1 MSSISS
7 YFLRTVKEDRQ
18 VAELK
23 IFHFAGNEISYK
35 HRHVII
41 VEVCLDVF

>member
-7 YFLRTVKEDRQ
+7 YFLRAVKGDRQ

-23 IFHFAGNEISYK
+23 ILHFAGNEVSYK
-35 HRHVII
+35 HRRVII
-41 VEVCLDVF
+41 VEVCLDLF